1 MRDFLGTNEI
11 AIGAKA
17 MKLEFND
24 TVFFSFKKEVE
35 AIYFLLNIP

>member
-17 MKLEFND
+17 MHRNLYRKKD
-24 TVFFSFKKEVE
+24 FFG
-35 AIYFLLNIP
+35 